1 MEKCLLLTRVSTKY
15 QDFTPQEEDL
25 KKYAS
30 DLGYEVVGVIST
42 KESGFRTIEKKDG
55 FKQVKEFFASN
66 PDCRTLIITEL
77 SRLSRY
83 DDVLIHCKTYFK
95 EKRIQLIVKDIN
107 FRLFDENGNYNYS
120 TDITF
125 NMFATIA
132 SAEMQQKRDRFA
144 RAKTA
149 LRDAGYV
156 VGGKALFGYSI
167 VEVEG
172 KRKTLEINEAQ
183 AEQIRKVYAM
193 YLEGKSISKIKIECI
208 AQGFDKY
215 LQSTTNL
222 QKCLR
227 ESAYIGSKTT
237 NNKRRNYQFYE
248 LGKTDVDEYVVS
260 SYTYN
265 HYPQIV
271 DADVFN
277 KVQDLLTTNCPEKA
291 SKHISILAKLLYVAE
306 CDCTLIAEVK
316 KQSAYSCKREC
327 RFQNACGKKRYSV
340 SMPTLDSVVWQYLKE
355 NVAMIEQEQMKNL
368 NSEAI
373 AKLEQEISN
382 IQLKI
387 AEKEKEQAKENDL
400 YRIDAITL
408 TELESRVVS
417 IKKDISSFQSAIRNK
432 QSEIDSIREFIANRM
447 SESVADII
455 LSAEGNPAEMKKYVN
470 RFISKI
476 IVHLS
481 NHHYTILEIKPKKYM
496 GEIKAQSI
504 IVPVLDEDEEGN
516 IIDGGYATI
525 ETQDIRLEVNDS
537 DYIVIDKKGKRVF
550 AIDNTNRAHSVVYNR
565 EEGVFIYANNK
576 VIDFPLTMDILMKLY
591 LISLLPDKG
600 IVKEFNEKI
609 RINFKAL
616 YYPNKQE
623 S

>member
-1 MEKCLLLTRVSTKY
+1 MKKCLLLTRVSTKY

-55 FKQVKEFFASN
+55 FKQVKEFFASH

-77 SRLSRY
+77 SRQSRY

-95 EKRIQLIVKDIN
+95 EHKIQLIVKDIN

-120 TDITF
+120 SDITF
-125 NMFATIA
+125 NLFATIA
-132 SAEMQQKRDRFA
+132 SSEMQQKRERFS

-149 LRDAGYV
+149 LRDSGYV
-156 VGGKALFGYSI
+156 VGGKALFGYTI

-172 KRKTLEINEAQ
+172 KRKTLEINETQ

-215 LQSTTNL
+215 LHSTTNL
-222 QKCLR
+222 HKCLR

-237 NNKRRNYQFYE
+237 NNKRRNYQYYE
-248 LGKTDVDEYVVS
+248 LGKSDVDEYVVS

-271 DADVFN
+271 DVDVFN
-277 KVQDLLTTNCPEKA
+277 KVQDLLTTNCPEKS

-340 SMPTLDSVVWQYLKE
+340 SMKTLDSVVWQYLKE
-355 NVAMIEQEQMKNL
+355 NVEIIEQEQMKNL
-368 NSEAI
+368 NSETI
-373 AKLEQEISN
+373 AELEQEISN

-387 AEKEKEQAKENDL
+387 AEKQKQQAKENDL
-400 YRIDAITL
+400 YRIEAITL
-408 TELESRVVS
+408 TELEGRVVS
-417 IKKDISSFQSAIRNK
+417 IKKDISSLQSAIKNK

-455 LSAEGNPAEMKKYVN
+455 LSADGNPAEMKKYVN

-481 NHHYTILEIKPKKYM
+481 NYHYTILEIKPQKYM

-504 IVPVLDEDEEGN
+504 IVPVLDENEDGN
-516 IIDGGYATI
+516 IIDGGYEVVSI
-525 ETQDIRLEVNDS
+525 DNMKLEVNDS
-537 DYIVIDKKGKRVF
+537 DYIVIDKKGKRAF
-550 AIDNTNRAHSVVYNR
+550 AVDNTNQAHSVKYNR
-565 EEGVFIYANNK
+565 DAGCFVYTNNYDWD
-576 VIDFPLTMDILMKLY
+576 VPIALGDLVNLY
-591 LISLLPDKG
+591 LVSQIPNEN
-600 IVKEFNEKI
+600 IVKHLKESFNI
-609 RINFKAL
+609 YFKAL
-616 YYPNKQE
+616 NYILCC
-623 S
+623 